1 MKSMHVTRAK
11 VVLTSLALA
20 AAVAACGGGGGDS
33 AEGDADGPYKWGI
46 NAELSGPVS
55 FYGESLQAGVKAY
68 VDQANADGGVDG
80 HEIEVTALDNAG
92 DSSRSATNA
101 TQLATSDQVN
111 AMFGFVLSAN
121 CSAATPVVER
131 YKVPLACLSVAEP
144 NDYVYN
150 LGPNS
155 TRMAGALLGASKEVS
170 GKENPKAALVHLNTL
185 TVLALADA
193 VKEKAGDAGV
203 DLVTSQELD
212 LAATDVSPQVAK
224 VVAAKP
230 DVVIV
235 SNFGP
240 GFLAVLKA
248 VRAAGLD
255 VPVVWA
261 DGTGNLTSLEESTD
275 ENVYAM
281 SAYEL
286 VDPDNA
292 TGAAADYIEAIS
304 PTLDEVNA
312 VTLNAG
318 YTAMGYITAN
328 AYGQGLA
335 KCGYPCSGEDLGKV
349 LDTEEFDLEGLVSG
363 FSYEDGHYP
372 YPDWYLYKVVGPS
385 YEKVGTYEAD

>member
-1 MKSMHVTRAK
+1 MRTHHLTRAK
-11 VVLTSLALA
+11 VALASFALA
-20 AAVAACGGGGGDS
+20 ATAAACGGGDDAAAGDDKH
-33 AEGDADGPYKWGI
+33 AWGI
-46 NAELSGPVS
+46 NAELSGNVA

-68 VDQANADGGVDG
+68 VDQVNKDGGIDG
-80 HEIEVTALDNAG
+80 HEIDLTSVDNAG

-101 TQLATSDQVN
+101 TQLITSDEVS

-131 YKVPLACLSVAEP
+131 YTVPLACLSVAESS
-144 NDYVYN
+144 DYVYN

-155 TRMAGALLGASKEVS
+155 ARMGGALLEAAKEVS
-170 GKENPKAALVHLNTL
+170 GKDAPKAALVHLNTL
-185 TVLALADA
+185 TVLALAEA
-193 VKEKAGDAGV
+193 IKEQADGAGV

-224 VVAAKP
+224 VVASKP

-248 VRAAGLD
+248 VRSAGLD

-281 SAYEL
+281 TAYEL

-292 TGAAADYIEAIS
+292 TGVAVDYIDAIS
-304 PTLDEVNA
+304 PTLKEVNA

-318 YTAMGYITAN
+318 YTAMAYITAN
-328 AYGQGLA
+328 AFGQA
-335 KCGYPCSGEDLGKV
+335 TKECGHPCSGKDLAKV
-349 LDTEEFDLEGLVSG
+349 LSTETFDMEGLVSD
-363 FSYEDGHYP
+363 FSYEGDHYP
-372 YPDWYLYKVVGPS
+372 FSDWYLYQVTGPK
-385 YEKVGTYEAD
+385 YEKVSSFDVD

>member
-1 MKSMHVTRAK
+1 MTRVTA
-11 VVLTSLALA
+11 VVASFVLA
-20 AAVAACGGGGGDS
+20 AAVAGCGGGDGGG
-33 AEGDADGPYKWGI
+33 AAQGDADGPYKWGI
-46 NAELSGPVS
+46 NAELSGPVA
-55 FYGESLQAGVKAY
+55 FYGESLQAGVQAY
-68 VDQANADGGVDG
+68 VDQANADGGIDG
-80 HEIEVTALDNAG
+80 HKIEVTSLDNAG

-111 AMFGFVLSAN
+111 AIFGFVLSAN

-155 TRMAGALLGASKEVS
+155 TRMAGALLGAAKEVS
-170 GKENPKAALVHLNTL
+170 GKEDPKAALVHLNTL

-193 VKEKAGDAGV
+193 VKEQAEGAGV

-230 DVVIV
+230 DVIIV

-248 VRAAGLD
+248 VRSAGLD

-281 SAYEL
+281 TAYEL

-304 PTLDEVNA
+304 PSLDTVDA

-318 YTAMGYITAN
+318 YTAMAYITAN
-328 AYGQGLA
+328 AFGQALGS
-335 KCGYPCSGEDLGKV
+335 CGYPCGGEDLAEV
-349 LDTEEFDLEGLVSG
+349 LSTEDFDLEGLVSG
-363 FSYEDGHYP
+363 FSYKDGHYP
-372 YPDWYLYKVVGPS
+372 FPDWYLYKVVGPK
-385 YEKVGTYEAD
+385 YEKVSTFDAD

>member
-1 MKSMHVTRAK
+1 MKTTHGTRAK
-11 VVLTSLALA
+11 AILASLAVA
-20 AAVAACGGGGGDS
+20 ATVAACGGGDGGEGGDAGES
-33 AEGDADGPYKWGI
+33 YKWGI
-46 NAELSGPVS
+46 NAELSGSVS
-55 FYGESLQAGVKAY
+55 FYGESLQAGVQAY
-68 VDQANADGGVDG
+68 VDQVNAGGGIDG
-80 HEIEVTALDNAG
+80 HKIEVTALDNAG

-101 TQLATSDQVN
+101 TQLATSSEIN

-121 CSAATPVVER
+121 CSAATSVVER
-131 YKVPLACLSVAEP
+131 YKVPLACLSVAEGS
-144 NDYVYN
+144 DYVYN

-155 TRMAGALLGASKEVS
+155 TRMAGALLGAAKEVS
-170 GKENPKAALVHLNTL
+170 GKDNPKAALVHLNTL

-193 VKEKAGDAGV
+193 VQEQADDAGV
-203 DLVTSQELD
+203 DLVTSQQLD

-255 VPVVWA
+255 VPVIWA

-281 SAYEL
+281 TAYEL

-304 PTLDEVNA
+304 PTLDEVTP

-318 YTAMGYITAN
+318 YTAMGYVTAS
-328 AYGQGLA
+328 AYGQALEA
-335 KCGYPCSGEDLGKV
+335 CGYPCPGEDLRKA
-349 LDTEEFDLEGLVSG
+349 LDAEEFDLEGLVSG

-372 YPDWYLYKVVGPS
+372 YLDWYLYQVVGPK
-385 YEKVGTYEAD
+385 YEKVGTFDVG